1 MSMICVSLGRITSAQ
16 CRSLLKTIDF
26 AEIRLDLAGWTLRD
40 VRRIFALPRTL
51 IATCR
56 PGLLPEAKRRRL
68 LLEAIASGASYVD
81 LEFESTA
88 GWKKEILGQARRFSC
103 RVIIS
108 RHDERRTPPDKV
120 LRRIIDRS
128 FGDSADIVKIAC
140 RVRSAED
147 VLRLL
152 ALYGYRPKT
161 RGRLLFLGL
170 GPQGILTRLAAPLL
184 GAPFTFA
191 SADGLPGTAAGQLE
205 HRTMVKILRQVGWS
219 GK

>member
-1 MSMICVSLGRITSAQ
+1 MICVSLGRVTPVR

-26 AEIRLDLAGWTLRD
+26 AEIRLDLAGWTLPD

-56 PGLLPEAKRRRL
+56 PGLLPEAKRKRL

-81 LEFESTA
+81 VESDSSA

-103 RVIIS
+103 RVIVS
-108 RHDERRTPPDKV
+108 RHYEHRTPPDKV

-128 FGDSADIVKIAC
+128 FRDGADIVKIAC
-140 RVRSAED
+140 WVRSGED

-161 RGRLLFLGL
+161 RGRLLVLGL

-191 SADGLPGTAAGQLE
+191 AADGLPATAAGQLE
-205 HRTMVKILRQVGWS
+205 RRTMVKILRPLGWS

>member
-1 MSMICVSLGRITSAQ
+1 MICVSLGRVTPVR

-26 AEIRLDLAGWTLRD
+26 AEIRLDLTGWTLDD

-56 PGLLPEAKRRRL
+56 PGRLPEAERKRV

-81 LEFESTA
+81 VESDSSA

-103 RVIIS
+103 QVIFS
-108 RHDERRTPPDKV
+108 RHDEHRAPPDKV

-128 FGDSADIVKIAC
+128 FREGADIVKIAC
-140 RVRSAED
+140 WVRSGED

-161 RGRLLFLGL
+161 RGRLLVLGL

-191 SADGLPGTAAGQLE
+191 AADGLPATAAGQLE
-205 HRTMVKILRQVGWS
+205 RRFMIKTLRHMGWS

>member
-1 MSMICVSLGRITSAQ
+1 MICVSLGRVTPAQ
-16 CRSLLKTIDF
+16 CRSLLKTVEF

-56 PGLLPEAKRRRL
+56 PGVLPEAKRRRL
-68 LLEAIASGASYVD
+68 LLEAIASGASHVD

-88 GWKKEILGQARRFSC
+88 GWKKEVLGQARRFSC

-108 RHDERRTPPDKV
+108 RHDERRTPAGQV
-120 LRRIIDRS
+120 LRRVIDRS
-128 FGDSADIVKIAC
+128 FREGADIVKIAC

-152 ALYGYRPKT
+152 ALYGYSPKT
-161 RGRLLFLGL
+161 RGRLLILGL

-184 GAPFTFA
+184 GAPCTFA

-205 HRTMVKILRQVGWS
+205 RRTMVKILRQLGWS

>member
-1 MSMICVSLGRITSAQ
+1 MICVSLGRVTPVR

-26 AEIRLDLAGWTLRD
+26 AEIRLDLTGWTLDD

-56 PGLLPEAKRRRL
+56 PGRLPEAERKRV

-81 LEFESTA
+81 VESDSSA

-103 RVIIS
+103 RVIFS
-108 RHDERRTPPDKV
+108 RHDEHRTPPDKV

-128 FGDSADIVKIAC
+128 FREGADIVKIAC
-140 RVRSAED
+140 WVRSGED

-161 RGRLLFLGL
+161 RGRLLVLGL

-191 SADGLPGTAAGQLE
+191 AADGLPATAAGQLE
-205 HRTMVKILRQVGWS
+205 RRFMIKTLRHMGWS

>member
-1 MSMICVSLGRITSAQ
+1 MICVSLGRVTPAQ
-16 CRSLLKTIDF
+16 CRSLLKTVEF
-26 AEIRLDLAGWTLRD
+26 AEIRLDLAGWTLDD

-56 PGLLPEAKRRRL
+56 PGRLPEAERKRV

-88 GWKKEILGQARRFSC
+88 GWKKDILGQARRFSC

-108 RHDERRTPPDKV
+108 RHDECRTPPDQV
-120 LRRIIDRS
+120 LRRVIDRS
-128 FGDSADIVKIAC
+128 FKEGADIVKIAC
-140 RVRSAED
+140 RVRSKED

-152 ALYGYRPKT
+152 ALSGYRPKT
-161 RGRLLFLGL
+161 RGRLIVLGL

-205 HRTMVKILRQVGWS
+205 RRTMVRILRRLGWS

>member
-1 MSMICVSLGRITSAQ
+1 MICVSLGRVTPAQ
-16 CRSLLKTIDF
+16 CRSLLKTVEF
-26 AEIRLDLAGWTLRD
+26 AEIRLDLAGWTLDD

-56 PGLLPEAKRRRL
+56 PGRLPEAERKRV

-88 GWKKEILGQARRFSC
+88 GWKKDILGQARRFSC

-108 RHDERRTPPDKV
+108 RHDERRTPPDQV
-120 LRRIIDRS
+120 LRRVIDRS
-128 FGDSADIVKIAC
+128 FKEGADIVKIAC
-140 RVRSAED
+140 RVRSKED

-152 ALYGYRPKT
+152 ALSGYRPKT
-161 RGRLLFLGL
+161 RGRLIVLGL

-205 HRTMVKILRQVGWS
+205 RRTMVRILRRLGWS